1 MINKVL
7 HNILNNNE
15 FIAIVANGEPS
26 NNPNITRLLQQA
38 TLIIACDGACAK
50 LNNLSI
56 TPDYV
61 IGDNDSITN
70 NYLAKHSYIYDSDQ
84 NTNDLTKA
92 FNFLKDKLKL
102 QLPVIIFN
110 ANGYREDHFIA
121 NFALLNEFGIRH
133 DKLFMLS
140 DYGIFKYVATS
151 QSIKCKI
158 GQQISIFNLSEN
170 NKITS
175 AGLKWELN
183 NLSLNKLFAGTLNQ
197 AIQTNINITI
207 QKPIIVYITFDFK

>member
-70 NYLAKHSYIYDSDQ
+70 NYLAKHSY
-84 NTNDLTKA
+84 
-92 FNFLKDKLKL
+92 FLKDKLKL